1 MTSERGRDSRQKKWD
16 QKSGPSNT
24 QITGVYFS
32 SNRVFVE
39 SKVEADLDWKVKE
52 FILYESMV

>member
-16 QKSGPSNT
+16 QKFGPCNT
-24 QITGVYFS
+24 KITGVYLS

-39 SKVEADLDWKVKE
+39 TTVEADLDWKVKE